1 MPHTFIPPFAVV
13 RPGERR
19 HVPLPGFGADF
30 EFDTHLAHGA
40 VSSAEHPF
48 AVCQITPPHAPTPP
62 TVPTSPTRMPGSLS
76 SSKRGS
82 TARESPPRR
91 PPAPGPP
98 KARASVHRGLPPRHR
113 LHPLKE
119 YSRVL

>member
-1 MPHTFIPPFAVV
+1 MPHTFIPPFTVV

-30 EFDTHLAHGA
+30 EFDTLLTHGA
-40 VSSAEHPF
+40 VSRAEHPF
-48 AVCQITPPHAPTPP
+48 AVCQITPPHTPTPP
-62 TVPTSPTRMPGSLS
+62 TVPTSPTRMPGSPS
-76 SSKRGS
+76 PSKRGS
-82 TARESPPRR
+82 TASESPPRR
-91 PPAPGPP
+91 PP

-113 LHPLKE
+113 LHPMKE